1 MRLFLAIELPDD
13 VRAALGSEQS
23 RLRALC
29 SRNRAIR
36 WAAPESLHLTLKFL
50 GDVAQDRVPALT
62 DAVKRAGVFAPF
74 EVEARGFGF
83 FPDAKR
89 PRVFWAGF
97 EAPAALGEL
106 ARRLDAA
113 LATLGFAHED
123 RPFTPHLTLA
133 RFREPR
139 GDPALLKRIE
149 QVREASLGRFQVER
163 YFLFQSHLLPGG
175 AKHEKVAS
183 FPQP

>member
-13 VRAALGSEQS
+13 VRAALAGEQS
-23 RLRALC
+23 RLRLLC

-36 WAAPESLHLTLKFL
+36 WTEPESLHLTLKFL
-50 GDVAQDRVPALT
+50 GAVAQDRVPAVI
-62 DAVKRAGVFAPF
+62 DAVKRVGGFAPF

-106 ARRLDAA
+106 ARRLEVA
-113 LATLGFAHED
+113 LATLGFARED

-139 GDPALLKRIE
+139 SDPTLLQAIE
-149 QVREASLGRFQVER
+149 QVRGASLGRFQVDR
-163 YFLFQSHLLPGG
+163 YFLFESHLLPGG
-175 AKHEKVAS
+175 AKHEKLAS
-183 FPQP
+183 FPPV